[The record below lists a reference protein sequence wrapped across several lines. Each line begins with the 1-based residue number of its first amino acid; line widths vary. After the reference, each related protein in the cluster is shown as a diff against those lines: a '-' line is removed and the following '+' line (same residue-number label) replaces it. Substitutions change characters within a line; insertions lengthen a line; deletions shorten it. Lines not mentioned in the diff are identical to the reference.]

1 VSAGRHRRRR
11 LRGRGPIVLLVILAL
26 LGAGGAGSAYAA
38 YQYDQARDSRILPGI
53 TVGGVAVGNMA
64 RDQAIQAVERTADR
78 TLERRLTIKAGRRSW
93 QLPLSSLGLS
103 VDVSAAVDR
112 ALSLSQGYSW
122 VSRVYHRLAHKPVNQ
137 SVPLGYSFKGAAIK
151 TFLAT
156 VSQDMAKPARN
167 AAYTLVD
174 GAVKMVHSHDGQELA
189 PWRSWNLLR
198 QAVMGQH
205 IDAPVTLPLLPVA
218 PKVTDHT
225 VGKAIVVNRTTNML
239 QLFDGFKVI
248 RTYPV
253 ATARPGFETP
263 PGAWEVV
270 NKVENPT
277 WYNPC
282 LGQPGCWAA
291 SEPATIPPGPDNPL
305 GTRALYLNAPGIRI
319 HGTPEDS
326 SIGTYASHGC
336 IRMHISDSEALYP
349 LVPIG
354 IPAFIVGAPPWGDVA
369 SPGTPG
375 T

>member
-1 VSAGRHRRRR
+1 MSAGRHRKRR
-11 LRGRGPIVLLVILAL
+11 LRGRGPIILIVILGVLA
-26 LGAGGAGSAYAA
+26 AGGAGSAYAA
-38 YQYDQARDSRILPGI
+38 FQYDQARDSRILPGVS
-53 TVGGVAVGNMA
+53 VGGVAVGNMT
-64 RDQAIQAVERTADR
+64 RGQAIRAVERVAGR
-78 TLERRLTIKAGRRSW
+78 TLSRPLTIDAGRRSW

-103 VDVSAAVDR
+103 VDVPTAVDQ
-112 ALSLSQGYSW
+112 ALSLSQSYSW
-122 VSRVYHRLAHKPVNQ
+122 VSRVYHRLSHKPVNR
-137 SVPLGYSFKGAAIK
+137 SVQLSYDFQGAAIK

-156 VSQDMAKPARN
+156 VSQDMAKKPRN

-174 GAVKMVHSHDGQELA
+174 GKMKMVHSHDGQSLA

-198 QAVMGQH
+198 QAVVGQH
-205 IDAPVTLPLLPVA
+205 TDAPVTLPLLPVA
-218 PKVTDHT
+218 PKVTDDT
-225 VGKAIVVNRTTNML
+225 VGKAIVVNRSTNML

-253 ATARPGFETP
+253 ATARFGFETP
-263 PGAWEVV
+263 PGQWEVV

-277 WYNPC
+277 WINPC

-291 SEPATIPPGPDNPL
+291 SEPAIIPPGPGNPL

-354 IPAFIVGAPPWGDVA
+354 IPAFIVGAPPWGDTP

>member
-1 VSAGRHRRRR
+1 V
-11 LRGRGPIVLLVILAL
+11 VILGL
-26 LGAGGAGSAYAA
+26 LAAGGAGSAYAA
-38 YQYDQARDSRILPGI
+38 FQYDQARDSRILPGV
-53 TVGGVAVGNMA
+53 TVGGVAVGNMT
-64 RDQAIQAVERTADR
+64 RGQAIQAVERVAGQTLDR
-78 TLERRLTIKAGRRSW
+78 QLTIDAGRKSW

-103 VDVSAAVDR
+103 VDVSSAVDR
-112 ALSLSQGYSW
+112 ALSLSQSYSF
-122 VSRVYHRLAHKPVNQ
+122 VSRVYHRLSHKPVNR
-137 SVPLGYSFKGAAIK
+137 SVPLDYSFKGAAIK

-156 VSQDMAKPARN
+156 VSQDMAKAPRN

-174 GAVKMVHSHDGQELA
+174 GKVKMIHSHDGQSLA
-189 PWRSWNLLR
+189 PWRSWTLLK
-198 QAVMGQH
+198 QAVLGQH
-205 IDAPVTLPLLPVA
+205 TDAPVTLPLLPVQ
-218 PKVTDHT
+218 PKVTNDT

-253 ATARPGFETP
+253 ATARFGFETP
-263 PGAWEVV
+263 PGQWEVV

-277 WYNPC
+277 WINPC

-291 SEPATIPPGPDNPL
+291 DEPAMIPPGPGNPL

-354 IPAFIVGAPPWGDVA
+354 IPVFIVGAPPWGDTA

>member
-1 VSAGRHRRRR
+1 MSAGRHRRRR
-11 LRGRGPIVLLVILAL
+11 LRGRGPIILVVILGL
-26 LGAGGAGSAYAA
+26 LAAGGAGSAYAA
-38 YQYDQARDSRILPGI
+38 FQYDQARDSRILPGV
-53 TVGGVAVGNMA
+53 TVGGVAVGNMT
-64 RDQAIQAVERTADR
+64 RGQAIQAVERVAGQTLDR
-78 TLERRLTIKAGRRSW
+78 QLTIDAGRKSW

-103 VDVSAAVDR
+103 VDVSSAVDR
-112 ALSLSQGYSW
+112 ALSLSQSYSF
-122 VSRVYHRLAHKPVNQ
+122 VSRVYHRLSHKPVNR
-137 SVPLGYSFKGAAIK
+137 SVPLDYSFKGAAIK

-156 VSQDMAKPARN
+156 VSQDMAKAPRN

-174 GAVKMVHSHDGQELA
+174 GKVKMIHSHDGQSLA
-189 PWRSWNLLR
+189 PWRSWTLLK
-198 QAVMGQH
+198 QAVLGQH
-205 IDAPVTLPLLPVA
+205 TDAPVTLPLLPVQ
-218 PKVTDHT
+218 PKVTNDT

-253 ATARPGFETP
+253 ATARFGFETP
-263 PGAWEVV
+263 PGQWEVV

-277 WYNPC
+277 WINPC

-291 SEPATIPPGPDNPL
+291 DEPAMIPPGPGNPL

-354 IPAFIVGAPPWGDVA
+354 IPVFIVGAPPWGDTA